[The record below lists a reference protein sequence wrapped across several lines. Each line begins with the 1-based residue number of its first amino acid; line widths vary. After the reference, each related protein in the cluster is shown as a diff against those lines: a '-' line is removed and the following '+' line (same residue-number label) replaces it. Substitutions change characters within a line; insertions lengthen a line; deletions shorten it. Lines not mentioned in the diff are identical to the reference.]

1 MQSKEIT
8 DNLITAS
15 SQYGP
20 GQYEPQNARLWGSR
34 AWSTANADTDPW
46 IQINFVLTVTILEI
60 LTQGRQGTN
69 QWVKNYKVAFAQE
82 TNSFEF
88 YRDDSGDEKVKL
100 PELGTGGSKIVRKRN
115 RIKLTGPISL
125 NIF

>member
-20 GQYEPQNARLWGSR
+20 GQYEPKNARLWGSR
-34 AWSTANADTDPW
+34 AWLTANADPDPW

-69 QWVKNYKVAFAQE
+69 QWVKNYKVAFAPE

-88 YRDDSGDEKVKL
+88 YRDDNGDEKVKL
-100 PELGTGGSKIVRKRN
+100 PELG
-115 RIKLTGPISL
+115 
-125 NIF
+125 